1 MIRRQLFEFTD
12 LPWCPDKVRRLVT
25 DYLRF
30 ALWAIGA
37 HHRIAPVL
45 GTLLR
50 RSGARR
56 IVDLCSGASG
66 PVLAVRGLLAREGL
80 DVEVVL
86 TDRYPNLP
94 AWQEVAGAG
103 VDFVAAPVDAA
114 AVPAEVAALAG
125 ARTLFNCLHHFPPE
139 AARAVLGDAVRA
151 GAPVAVFEVTERSA
165 RSILAS
171 LLLAP
176 VVPFITPF
184 IRPLTWWRLA
194 LTYLVPL
201 SPLCICWDAL
211 VSSLRSYT
219 MAELRALCDGL
230 PGPAYTWETGQVRAQ
245 GSPIPITYLL
255 GWPSGVSG

>member
-1 MIRRQLFEFTD
+1 MVRRQLIEFTD

-37 HHRIAPVL
+37 HHCIAPL
-45 GTLLR
+45 LARLLR

-66 PVLAVRGLLAREGL
+66 PVQAVRAVLAGEGL
-80 DVEVVL
+80 DVPAVL
-86 TDRYPNLP
+86 TDRHPNLP
-94 AWQEVAGAG
+94 VWREVAGAG
-103 VDFVAAPVDAA
+103 LDFVAEPVDAT
-114 AVPAEVAALAG
+114 AVPAGVAALGG

-139 AARAVLGDAVRA
+139 TARAVLGDAVRA

-165 RSILAS
+165 RSVIAS

-176 VVPFITPF
+176 VVFLITPF
-184 IRPLTWWRLA
+184 IRPLTWWRVA

-201 SPLCICWDAL
+201 APLCICWDAL

-219 MAELRALCDGL
+219 VSELQGLGAGL
-230 PGPAYTWETGQVRAQ
+230 PGPAYTWEAGQVRAR
-245 GSPIPITYLL
+245 GVPITYLL
-255 GWPSGVSG
+255 GWPSAADQ